1 VPPNSHNS
9 YAAWLYNSATDAYRI
24 GFVSPPV
31 GKTGEFQVGSA
42 LPTNAGRFKQLLI
55 TVETQS
61 NPKSPG
67 TTLLQGAFKGV
78 PATG

>member
-1 VPPNSHNS
+1 
-9 YAAWLYNSATDAYRI
+9 
-24 GFVSPPV
+24 V